1 LSEVLLG
8 LALTLTWCV
17 SGLSQSTLNKNKLSA
32 EADKVT
38 KGSPEIGNVSQS
50 TQWGNIDQN
59 VPPMLGNGDIGG
71 LFDPF
76 GGTTYDELRCGS
88 GAKRDIRTLLLTQ
101 LIVPDYWVLEDQR
114 AHFLDPRY
122 YRPASPRKYLAY
134 GAPFNLLLLPE
145 DPTFPQEVRDH
156 QQNLDLSQV
165 MQGEWMEDETFHHS
179 IFQYGVPSI

>member
-1 LSEVLLG
+1 
-8 LALTLTWCV
+8 
-17 SGLSQSTLNKNKLSA
+17 LNKNKLSA

-50 TQWGNIDQN
+50 TSWVNIDQN

-76 GGTTYDELRCGS
+76 GGTTYDELRYGS

-101 LIVPDYWVLEDQR
+101 LIVPDYWVLEDQG

-122 YRPASPRKYLAY
+122 YRPASPRKYLAC
-134 GAPFNLLLLPE
+134 GAPFNLFLRPE